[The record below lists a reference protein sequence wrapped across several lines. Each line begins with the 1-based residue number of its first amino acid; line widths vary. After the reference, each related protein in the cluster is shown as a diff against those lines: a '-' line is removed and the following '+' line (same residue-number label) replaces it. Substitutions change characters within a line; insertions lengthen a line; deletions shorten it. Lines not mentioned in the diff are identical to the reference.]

1 MKETAKWTNCPL
13 TGEPFICLLF
23 CTLSFVYLSSSLCT
37 LETLCF
43 ARVQSSLWFAI
54 SAAMQ
59 NMNIVQS
66 GQSRFSIIHPPET
79 LLGNWT
85 GATFGGPCSSKSVS
99 NKAAPPV
106 YHLHQHYHTA
116 IIGKVTNN
124 KIHTQPMMKG
134 DAKKWT
140 QLKEQCNEGRERGR
154 TMAEHDYCCWQGHHP
169 PDTHALTHSLTPT
182 WERVVSECAEREWG
196 DNELR
201 RALATTKQQGL
212 YGMSVANTQTLSKSR
227 VFVGE
232 KEREPEKSEQ
242 VTQHNQRDAPPA
254 RPSAI

>member
-106 YHLHQHYHTA
+106 HHLHHHYHTA

-124 KIHTQPMMKG
+124 KTHTQQMMKG
-134 DAKKWT
+134 DEKKWT

-169 PDTHALTHSLTPT
+169 PDTHALTHSPQHEKGLSVSVQRENEETMS
-182 WERVVSECAEREWG
+182 WEGHLPRQNSKDSTGWASQTHRHCPRVACLLEKKRGNQKSLNKLPSTTREM
-196 DNELR
+196 LR
-201 RALATTKQQGL
+201 R
-212 YGMSVANTQTLSKSR
+212 
-227 VFVGE
+227 
-232 KEREPEKSEQ
+232 
-242 VTQHNQRDAPPA
+242 RDLPQ
-254 RPSAI
+254 SN